1 MHAVVVVLLRPKQ
14 SLFSLGLFFV
24 VVDGPLSFRAPGSV
38 CVFVCGVDVFF
49 FFFSFRLCGG
59 CVSRTLLFDWDGFLV
74 LYMFPRPRQ
83 AWGCPLQS
91 SPSIHIPVRFL
102 PFAFDV
108 KVVLTK
114 ERGAR
119 EGIVVVGES
128 VGVW

>member
-1 MHAVVVVLLRPKQ
+1 MAETEPFLV
-14 SLFSLGLFFV
+14 GAFFF

-38 CVFVCGVDVFF
+38 CVCLCVDVFF
-49 FFFSFRLCGG
+49 L
-59 CVSRTLLFDWDGFLV
+59 
-74 LYMFPRPRQ
+74 
-83 AWGCPLQS
+83 
-91 SPSIHIPVRFL
+91 FL

-119 EGIVVVGES
+119 KGIVVVGES

>member
-1 MHAVVVVLLRPKQ
+1 MRWWW
-14 SLFSLGLFFV
+14 FFEAETEPFLV
-24 VVDGPLSFRAPGSV
+24 WAFFVDGPLSFRAPGSV

-49 FFFSFRLCGG
+49 LLFFSSLW
-59 CVSRTLLFDWDGFLV
+59 CVSRWLLFDWDGFLV

-119 EGIVVVGES
+119 KGIVVVGES